1 MIFNKFSLKCH
12 EYEKFWGY
20 AKSITKLLTIRIAHW
35 NYIQEFNMIKKSVFG
50 KEIYEYSGVIH
61 VHTEHSFDG
70 HRSLADIVHTAED
83 HNVDFICITDHRS
96 LEVKNDISAILQ
108 SKLNILIGY
117 EMNDAEMNNHY
128 LVFNIDEVFP
138 LSMSADEY
146 VKETHKLGGIGF
158 IAHPF
163 ERRRSKR
170 TLRTYNWTSW
180 NTSVFDGIEIWNYI
194 SEWTDKLRI
203 PWNVIPKILF
213 PNTSIKKPKKEVL
226 KKWDELNNK
235 GMKKA
240 GIGSVD
246 SHENRYSVGPFSI
259 SFLPHRKLFGTIR
272 TNIQT
277 RQPLSSNDPTQEIL
291 SLLKNGN
298 SYIVNY
304 LHADPHMFYCGI
316 ESKSSEKFALP
327 GEEISLE
334 EKDLYLFIY
343 FQQDCHIKI
352 IHNGNIV
359 HTEYMNKVSFP
370 ITEKGFYR
378 IEVFIGLKGW
388 LFTNPIYVI

>member
-1 MIFNKFSLKCH
+1 
-12 EYEKFWGY
+12 
-20 AKSITKLLTIRIAHW
+20 
-35 NYIQEFNMIKKSVFG
+35 MIKKSVFG

-70 HRSLADIVHTAED
+70 HGSLADIVHTAEH

-96 LEVKNDISAILQ
+96 LEVKNDLPSISQ
-108 SKLNILIGY
+108 TEVNVLIGY
-117 EMNDAEMNNHY
+117 EMNDAEKNNHY
-128 LVFNIDEVFP
+128 LVFNVDEVFP
-138 LSMSADEY
+138 LSMSAEEY
-146 VKETHKLGGIGF
+146 VKETRELGGIGF

-163 ERRRSKR
+163 EKRRSKR

-180 NTSVFDGIEIWNYI
+180 NVHDFDGIEIWNYI

-203 PWNVIPKILF
+203 PWNILPKILI
-213 PNTSIKKPKKEVL
+213 PNTSIKRPNKL
-226 KKWDELNNK
+226 ATKKWDELNNK
-235 GMKKA
+235 GLKKA

-246 SHENRYSVGPFSI
+246 SHENRYSVGPLSI

-277 RQPLSSNDPTQEIL
+277 RQPLSSDNAAQEIL
-291 SLLKNGN
+291 AYMKNGN

-304 LHADPHMFYCGI
+304 THADPLMFYCGI

-327 GEEISLE
+327 GEEISLK

-343 FQQDCHIKI
+343 LQQDCNIKI
-352 IHNGNIV
+352 IHNGNLV

-388 LFTNPIYVI
+388 LFTNPIYVV

>member
-1 MIFNKFSLKCH
+1 MPYLSGL
-12 EYEKFWGY
+12 E
-20 AKSITKLLTIRIAHW
+20 
-35 NYIQEFNMIKKSVFG
+35 MIKKSVFG
-50 KEIYEYSGVIH
+50 KEIFEYTGVIH

-70 HRSLADIVHTAED
+70 HGSLVNIVKTAEKL
-83 HNVDFICITDHRS
+83 NVDFVCITDHRS
-96 LEVKNDISAILQ
+96 LEVRNDLSALPQ
-108 SKLNILIGY
+108 SNIHVLIGY
-117 EMNDAEMNNHY
+117 EMNDVAKNNHY
-128 LVFNIDEVFP
+128 LIFNVDKVFP
-138 LSMSADEY
+138 LSMSAEEY
-146 VKETHKLGGIGF
+146 VEKTSKVGGTGF

-163 ERRRSKR
+163 EKRRSKR

-180 NTSVFDGIEIWNYI
+180 NVDEFDGIEIWNYI
-194 SEWTDKLRI
+194 SEWTDRLRI
-203 PWNVIPKILF
+203 PWNVLPKILF
-213 PNTSIKKPKKEVL
+213 PNTSIKRPGKKVL
-226 KKWDELNNK
+226 KKWDELNCN
-235 GMKKA
+235 GLKKP

-246 SHENRYSVGPFSI
+246 SHENRYSVGPISI

-277 RQPLSSNDPTQEIL
+277 RQPISTENATREIL
-291 SLLKNGN
+291 AYLKNGN

-304 LHADPHMFYCGI
+304 THADPYMFYCGI

-343 FQQDCHIKI
+343 LQQDCHIKI
-352 IHNGNIV
+352 IHNGNLV
-359 HTEYMNKVSFP
+359 HTEYMNKVSYP

-388 LFTNPIYVI
+388 LFTNPMYVV